1 MGIRFECVHCGHTLH
16 VKDFLAGKRGIC
28 PHCQGRID
36 IPATPGNAAQS
47 ADAGGIAVEV
57 PFDEQA
63 TREMAEADRA
73 SLPAAAIAQSP
84 QLEREVPIAS
94 PGTDDPI
101 AEAPHLHWY
110 VLPPGSMTK
119 FGPAPGDMMR
129 SWIGEGR
136 VAADSLVWREGWP
149 QWRVASTVFS
159 QFTAAGRG
167 DVEAVATQARQD
179 AASAPAARAVRGAVI
194 LGVDDF
200 APQASSDNVSRRATK
215 PKRARDRTNLIIG
228 LLATLVL
235 VLLPLL
241 IYVLMQ

>member
-1 MGIRFECVHCGHTLH
+1 MGIRFECTHCGHTLH

-36 IPATPGNAAQS
+36 IPATPGNAPQPG
-47 ADAGGIAVEV
+47 DAGGIAVEI

-63 TREMAEADRA
+63 TREMVDADRA
-73 SLPAAAIAQSP
+73 ALTSATAARGATAERKAPGASAIAQ
-84 QLEREVPIAS
+84 
-94 PGTDDPI
+94 DPI

-129 SWIGEGR
+129 SWISEGR
-136 VAADSLVWREGWP
+136 VAGESLVWREGWP
-149 QWRVASTVFS
+149 QWRLASTVFS
-159 QFTAAGRG
+159 QFSAAAQA
-167 DVEAVATQARQD
+167 DVEAVMNHSPQM
-179 AASAPAARAVRGAVI
+179 AANARAAAPGTGPVV
-194 LGVDDF
+194 LGVDEL
-200 APQASSDNVSRRATK
+200 APHVSADTVSSRHAK
-215 PKRARDRTNLIIG
+215 PRRARDQRNLIVG
-228 LLATLVL
+228 VLATLVL